1 MKIPL
6 FCLLPVFIFFGCSQK
21 PDNKRQLST
30 FSLERDIYRFSE
42 KMNNGD
48 TLYLTASIGACFDYT
63 IEYNT
68 IFKKNDSVFIQS
80 RLENLPSP
88 NTKKT
93 LPKKLYVY
101 HQGDSLNFENLFY
114 SLRKDVT
121 KAKKNEHNTF
131 QVIFNGDT
139 IEFVCKNLMVHLRK
153 TDYYKRINARIY
165 PSETT
170 FKPFE
175 KVVYKP

>member
-1 MKIPL
+1 MKL
-6 FCLLPVFIFFGCSQK
+6 FPILFVMFIFFGCSQK
-21 PDNKRQLST
+21 PNNKRQLST

-80 RLENLPSP
+80 RLENLPLA
-88 NTKKT
+88 NTTKT
-93 LPKKLYVY
+93 LPQKLYTY
-101 HQGDSLNFENLFY
+101 NQRDTLNFENLFY
-114 SLRKDVT
+114 SLRNNIT
-121 KAKKNEHNTF
+121 RPKKNEHNTF
-131 QVIFNGDT
+131 QVIFNKDT
-139 IEFVCKNLMVHLRK
+139 IEFVCKNLMVHLIK
-153 TDYYKRINARIY
+153 TDYYKRINMRIY
-165 PSETT
+165 SHEEIINL
-170 FKPFE
+170 FE

>member
-1 MKIPL
+1 ML
-6 FCLLPVFIFFGCSQK
+6 IFWGCSQK
-21 PDNKRQLST
+21 PHNKRQLST
-30 FSLERDIYRFSE
+30 FSLERDIYHFSE

-80 RLENLPSP
+80 RLENLPLA
-88 NTKKT
+88 NTTKT
-93 LPKKLYVY
+93 LPQKLYTY
-101 HQGDSLNFENLFY
+101 NQRDTLNFENLFY
-114 SLRKDVT
+114 SLRNDIT
-121 KAKKNEHNTF
+121 RPKKNEHNTF
-131 QVIFNGDT
+131 QVIFNKDT
-139 IEFVCKNLMVHLRK
+139 IEFVCKNLMVHLEK
-153 TDYYKRINARIY
+153 ASFYKRIKERFY